1 LKLPIEKGLPVATY
15 VVLLGPPG
23 AGKGSQA
30 KRVVKET
37 ALPHV
42 STGDLLRGLKSQDTP
57 LARRVLAIMAEG
69 GLVDDETT
77 MAILKERLLEPDSCD
92 RGAILDGVPRTLAQA
107 KMLER
112 MLAKE
117 FSATVDAV
125 FLLSISE
132 DEAVRRISGR
142 RVNPDTGRVYHVEFD
157 PPKVEGVGDETGT
170 PLIQREDDKPAVV
183 RERYQLYLE
192 KTAPLIDYYR
202 AAGRLH
208 EIDAARPIDAITPDL
223 LDAIEA
229 LRSK

>member
-1 LKLPIEKGLPVATY
+1 MK
-15 VVLLGPPG
+15 
-23 AGKGSQA
+23 
-30 KRVVKET
+30 
-37 ALPHV
+37 
-42 STGDLLRGLKSQDTP
+42 DQDTP
-57 LARRVLAIMAEG
+57 LARRVQAIMAEG

-77 MAILKERLLEPDSCD
+77 MAILKERLMEPDSCD

-107 KMLER
+107 KTLDE

-117 FSATVDAV
+117 FTAAVEGV

-157 PPKVEGVGDETGT
+157 PPKVEGIDDETGT

-192 KTAPLIDYYR
+192 KTAPLIDFYR
-202 AAGRLH
+202 DAGKLQ
-208 EIDAARPIDAITPDL
+208 EIDAARPIDEITPDL
-223 LDAIEA
+223 VEAIKA
-229 LRSK
+229 LQRVSG

>member
-1 LKLPIEKGLPVATY
+1 
-15 VVLLGPPG
+15 VLLGPPG

-37 ALPHV
+37 GIPHV
-42 STGDLLRGLKSQDTP
+42 STGDLLRAMKDQDTP
-57 LARRVLAIMAEG
+57 LARRVQAIMAEG

-77 MAILKERLLEPDSCD
+77 MAILKERLMQPDSCD
-92 RGAILDGVPRTLAQA
+92 RGAILDGVPRTQEQA
-107 KMLER
+107 KTLDE

-117 FSATVDAV
+117 FTASVDGV

-157 PPKVEGVGDETGT
+157 PPKVEGICDETGT

-192 KTAPLIDYYR
+192 KTAPLIDFYR
-202 AAGRLH
+202 AAGKLH
-208 EIDAARPIDAITPDL
+208 EIDAARPIDEITPDL
-223 LDAIEA
+223 VDAIKA
-229 LRSK
+229 LQRISG

>member
-1 LKLPIEKGLPVATY
+1 LATY

-37 ALPHV
+37 GIPHV
-42 STGDLLRGLKSQDTP
+42 STGDLLRAMKDQDTP
-57 LARRVLAIMAEG
+57 LARRVQTIMAEG

-77 MAILKERLLEPDSCD
+77 MAILKERLMEPDSCD
-92 RGAILDGVPRTLAQA
+92 RGAILDGVPRTLEQA
-107 KMLER
+107 KTLDE

-117 FSATVDAV
+117 FAAAVEGV

-157 PPKVEGVGDETGT
+157 PPKVEGIDDETGT

-192 KTAPLIDYYR
+192 KTAPLIGFYR
-202 AAGRLH
+202 DAGKLH
-208 EIDAARPIDAITPDL
+208 EIDAARPIDEITPDL
-223 LDAIEA
+223 VEAIKA
-229 LRSK
+229 LQRISG

>member
-1 LKLPIEKGLPVATY
+1 VATY

-30 KRVVKET
+30 KRIVKET
-37 ALPHV
+37 AIPHV
-42 STGDLLRGLKSQDTP
+42 STGDLLRGMKDQDTP
-57 LARRVLAIMAEG
+57 LARRVQAIMAEG

-77 MAILKERLLEPDSCD
+77 IAILKERLLEQDSRE

-107 KMLER
+107 KTLDRLLDE
-112 MLAKE
+112 E
-117 FSATVDAV
+117 FDSAVDAV

-157 PPKVEGVGDETGT
+157 PPKVEGVCDETGT

-183 RERYQLYLE
+183 RERYRLYLE
-192 KTAPLIDYYR
+192 KTAPLVDFYR
-202 AAGRLH
+202 AAGKLR
-208 EIDAARPIDAITPDL
+208 EIDAARPIDEITPDL
-223 LDAIEA
+223 VEAIKA
-229 LRSK
+229 L

>member
-1 LKLPIEKGLPVATY
+1 MATY

-30 KRVVKET
+30 KRIVKET
-37 ALPHV
+37 GIPHV
-42 STGDLLRGLKSQDTP
+42 STGDLLRAMKDQDTP
-57 LARRVLAIMAEG
+57 LARRVQAIMAEG

-77 MAILKERLLEPDSCD
+77 MAILKERLMQPDSCD
-92 RGAILDGVPRTLAQA
+92 RGAILDGVPRTLEQA
-107 KMLER
+107 KTLDE

-117 FSATVDAV
+117 FSAAVDGV

-157 PPKVEGVGDETGT
+157 PPKVEGIDDETGT
-170 PLIQREDDKPAVV
+170 PLVQREDDKPAVV

-192 KTAPLIDYYR
+192 KTAPLIDFYR
-202 AAGRLH
+202 AAGKLH
-208 EIDAARPIDAITPDL
+208 EIDAARSIDEITPDL
-223 LDAIEA
+223 VDAIKA
-229 LRSK
+229 LQRISG

>member
-1 LKLPIEKGLPVATY
+1 LATY

-37 ALPHV
+37 AIPHV
-42 STGDLLRGLKSQDTP
+42 STGDLLRAMKDQDTP
-57 LARRVLAIMAEG
+57 LARRVQAIMAEG

-77 MAILKERLLEPDSCD
+77 MAILKERLMEPDSCD

-107 KMLER
+107 KTLDE

-117 FSATVDAV
+117 FTAAVEGV

-157 PPKVEGVGDETGT
+157 PPKVEGIDDETGT

-192 KTAPLIDYYR
+192 KTAPLIDFYR
-202 AAGRLH
+202 DAGKLQ
-208 EIDAARPIDAITPDL
+208 EIDAARPIDEITPDL
-223 LDAIEA
+223 VEAIKA
-229 LRSK
+229 LQRVSG

>member
-1 LKLPIEKGLPVATY
+1 LDLSIEKGLTLATY

-30 KRVVKET
+30 KRIVKET
-37 ALPHV
+37 AIPHV
-42 STGDLLRGLKSQDTP
+42 STGDLLRGMKDQDTP
-57 LARRVLAIMAEG
+57 LARRVQAIMAEG
-69 GLVDDETT
+69 GLVDDTT
-77 MAILKERLLEPDSCD
+77 TIAILKERLLEPDTRE

-107 KMLER
+107 KTLDSLLEE
-112 MLAKE
+112 E
-117 FSATVDAV
+117 FDSAIDAV

-157 PPKVEGVGDETGT
+157 PPKVEGVCDETGT

-202 AAGRLH
+202 AAGKLR
-208 EIDAARPIDAITPDL
+208 EIDAARSIDEITPDL
-223 LDAIEA
+223 VEAIKA
-229 LRSK
+229 L

>member
-1 LKLPIEKGLPVATY
+1 MATY

-30 KRVVKET
+30 KRVVTET
-37 ALPHV
+37 AIPHV
-42 STGDLLRGLKSQDTP
+42 STGDLLRGMKNQDTP
-57 LARRVLAIMAEG
+57 LARRVQAIMAEG

-77 MAILKERLLEPDSCD
+77 MAILKERLVQPDSCD

-107 KMLER
+107 RTLDQ
-112 MLAKE
+112 MLAE
-117 FSATVDAV
+117 DFSASIDAV

-157 PPKVEGVGDETGT
+157 PPKVEGMCDETGT
-170 PLIQREDDKPAVV
+170 PLIQREDDKPEVV

-202 AAGRLH
+202 AAGKLH
-208 EIDAARPIDAITPDL
+208 EIDAARSIDEITPDL
-223 LDAIEA
+223 VGAIKA
-229 LRSK
+229 VQRISG